1 MYTKWYKSCI
11 DMLETAF
18 YTKINTR
25 ILIPVQMKMRISL
38 RFQNSVNFPEM
49 KFNTR
54 NSSLSSPICIFLEFP
69 QCMHSL
75 HQKSNKCI
83 RNLGMASVDESN
95 QFSNANLRN
104 YILRSWM
111 KISLKSFQNQTFPV
125 VAQKVSSG
133 DINFIFDAG
142 GRCYMLRLYNFPAV
156 CSYFARKRKC
166 RIFSQEKTPAP
177 N

>member
-1 MYTKWYKSCI
+1 
-11 DMLETAF
+11 
-18 YTKINTR
+18 
-25 ILIPVQMKMRISL
+25 
-38 RFQNSVNFPEM
+38 
-49 KFNTR
+49 
-54 NSSLSSPICIFLEFP
+54 
-69 QCMHSL
+69 
-75 HQKSNKCI
+75 
-83 RNLGMASVDESN
+83 MASVDESN

-111 KISLKSFQNQTFPV
+111 KISLKSFQNQTIPV